1 MRRRPVVVLVAALT
15 VAVGG
20 GAAWGW
26 ETRAVSLAGM
36 AGHDRAG
43 SAVAAVQQ
51 DDRLAAGLTDRS
63 AGVAGRD
70 LVGGS
75 LAALSQAIPAAHR
88 GSQRRVRGKH
98 ARGAPLTLADLE
110 PHLNENLARFKHPKD
125 IVIVDELPRNAGGKV
140 VKPTLRQSY
149 GSKDAGLAD

>member
-43 SAVAAVQQ
+43 SAMAAVQQ
-51 DDRLAAGLTDRS
+51 DDRLAAGLTGRS

-75 LAALSQAIPAAHR
+75 LAGLSQAIPAAQAVLDA
-88 GSQRRVRGKH
+88 SAGKVADDSLRQQLAAAIAS
-98 ARGAPLTLADLE
+98 ARTVGASPAPAVADGLAGRLTVTTAAVMAAQQVWQTAHGAP
-110 PHLNENLARFKHPKD
+110 
-125 IVIVDELPRNAGGKV
+125 
-140 VKPTLRQSY
+140 
-149 GSKDAGLAD
+149 